1 MFCYKCGTAI
11 PDDSIYCLKCG
22 TKVQSSTQEHL
33 SQEYIKK
40 YKLTLDRAS
49 QMYVV
54 DVPVKFIIDSEINIT
69 LLNGETKEIFLT
81 PGIHKIQATG
91 SFRKKNIDI
100 DLQKDSVLHMKWNRA
115 WGYIELKF

>member
-1 MFCYKCGTAI
+1 MRWFSIFCYKCGTAI

-22 TKVQSSTQEHL
+22 TKVQSST
-33 SQEYIKK
+33 QEYIKK

-81 PGIHKIQATG
+81 PGIHKIQVTG
-91 SFRKKNIDI
+91 SFRKKI
-100 DLQKDSVLHMKWNRA
+100 
-115 WGYIELKF
+115 

>member
-54 DVPVKFIIDSEINIT
+54 DVPVKFIIDS
-69 LLNGETKEIFLT
+69 
-81 PGIHKIQATG
+81 
-91 SFRKKNIDI
+91 
-100 DLQKDSVLHMKWNRA
+100 
-115 WGYIELKF
+115 